1 MRLNELTEAP
11 LPDDWDKEVFGH
23 NAKFKRM
30 IEYAKMKAPQL
41 GKGSSR
47 VAFGIKY
54 QGRDTV
60 LKVALN
66 TKGLKQN
73 SEEASISQ
81 DWYINSIGLLI
92 PVIDFEERTPEPTW
106 IHTEYGHPMKKSDFR
121 KYLAGFDLHDVIVYL
136 EKASGRM
143 RFIHSEL
150 ENLPRDDKEEL
161 FETDLFNKLQDYVG
175 NTSYTLEDLD
185 RKANWG
191 LYKGEP
197 RVIDFGFTP
206 FVRDGWY
213 SR

>member
-1 MRLNELTEAP
+1 MRFQELTEAP

-23 NAKFKRM
+23 NAKFKKM

-66 TKGLKQN
+66 TKGLMQN
-73 SEEASISQ
+73 AEEAKISE
-81 DWYINSIGLLI
+81 DWYIQGIDLLI
-92 PVIDFEERTPEPTW
+92 PVIDFEERTNNPTW
-106 IHTEYGHPMKKSDFR
+106 IHTEYASPMKKADFR
-121 KYLAGFDLHDVIVYL
+121 KFLAGFDLGDVITHI
-136 EKASGRM
+136 EKSMGRK
-143 RFIHSEL
+143 RFMHSVI
-150 ENLPRDDKEEL
+150 DDADEEKKEALYETEL
-161 FETDLFNKLQDYVG
+161 FMKLQEYTG
-175 NTSYTLEDLD
+175 NTDNTLEDLD